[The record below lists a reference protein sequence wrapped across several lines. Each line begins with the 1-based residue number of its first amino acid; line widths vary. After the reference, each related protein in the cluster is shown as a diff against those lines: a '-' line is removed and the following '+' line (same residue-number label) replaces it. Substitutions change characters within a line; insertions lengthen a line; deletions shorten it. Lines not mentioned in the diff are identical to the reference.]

1 MKELIDPQEL
11 RELIQAEAEFV
22 FEKMRENI
30 GDAYWQGRLDSLAWA
45 NRNLPK
51 LKTEQGVTA

>member
-1 MKELIDPQEL
+1 MSELIDPQEL
-11 RELIQAEAEFV
+11 REFIKTEAEFV

-30 GDAYWQGRLDSLAWA
+30 GDPYWQGRLDSLAWA

-51 LKTEQGVTA
+51 LKTEKEVTA

>member
-11 RELIQAEAEFV
+11 RELIEAEAEFV
-22 FEKMRENI
+22 FGKMRENI

-45 NRNLPK
+45 NRNLFK
-51 LKTEQGVTA
+51 LKTEQKVTA